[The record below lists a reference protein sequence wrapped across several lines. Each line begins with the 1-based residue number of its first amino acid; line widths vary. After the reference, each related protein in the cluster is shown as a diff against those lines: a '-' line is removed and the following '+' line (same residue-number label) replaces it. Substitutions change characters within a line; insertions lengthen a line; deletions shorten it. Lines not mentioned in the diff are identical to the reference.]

1 MSILYKNT
9 NPNLVKNSK
18 MNYFSPSMW
27 RLMYLATTSDVHLA
41 GDKKVKNRASTVP
54 ITLLRRDTMIYTGKK
69 WTFRKVNRWMVGFKF
84 GEFTW
89 NRKYALYKAKQM
101 RKKNKKKK

>member
-1 MSILYKNT
+1 
-9 NPNLVKNSK
+9 
-18 MNYFSPSMW
+18 MW
-27 RLMYLATTSDVHLA
+27 RLMFLAQGSDVHLA
-41 GDKKVKNRASTVP
+41 GDKKIKNRSSTVP
-54 ITLLRRDTMIYTGKK
+54 ITLLRKDTMTYTGKR
-69 WTFRKVNRWMVGFKF
+69 WIFRRVNRWMVGFKF

>member
-9 NPNLVKNSK
+9 SQSLVKK
-18 MNYFSPSMW
+18 TKLNYFSPSVW
-27 RLMYLATTSDVHLA
+27 RLMCLSMTSEVHLL
-41 GDKKVKNRASTVP
+41 GDKKIKNRSCTVP
-54 ITLLRRDTMIYTGKK
+54 ITLFKRDTMVYTGKK
-69 WTFRKVNRWMVGFKF
+69 WTFRRVNRWMIGYKF